1 MKSDRENEENPESK
15 LKKVSDIIAEYDAE
29 KGIFKRSRTA
39 ILDEIF
45 KLSCEARSEQ
55 SALEQKG
62 KILNLLDSAFNDF
75 KHQGYRRL
83 WDFSF
88 SQTQIALIKLD
99 FLLNNGNFTR
109 RHYQVSIE
117 DRTILILLAQTN
129 ILHQVAKYHDLSN
142 YDLNESQTCGYE
154 NTALHWAIMNNSC
167 DSAITLIN
175 HEHVDLSIAD
185 LDGKNALHMAIL
197 KGREHEGSID
207 DKIQRKIG
215 SGLKSKM
222 NDVVIALLKHKNLG
236 EIINTPM
243 PDGNTP
249 LHLAYMRRDM
259 KLCKK
264 LISLGAN
271 EKAVNAAGLLPEGM
285 LVMSSGDVQKY
296 LERYTDKTTTL
307 SILKPNL

>member
-1 MKSDRENEENPESK
+1 MKSDRDNEENPESK

-45 KLSCEARSEQ
+45 KLACEVRGEQ
-55 SALEQKG
+55 SALDQKG
-62 KILNLLDSAFNDF
+62 KILDLLNSAFNNF
-75 KHQGYRRL
+75 KHQGNRRM

-99 FLLNNGNFTR
+99 FLLNNGDFTC
-109 RHYQVSIE
+109 RHYQESIE
-117 DRTILILLAQTN
+117 DRSIVILLAQKN
-129 ILHQVAKYHDLSN
+129 ILHQVAKYHDLSHF
-142 YDLNESQTCGYE
+142 DLNESQKCNYG

-167 DSAITLIN
+167 DSAIILIN
-175 HEHVDLSIAD
+175 HDGVDLCLTD
-185 LDGKNALHMAIL
+185 RDGKNALHMAIL

-207 DKIQRKIG
+207 DQIQRKIG

-222 NDVVIALLKHKNLG
+222 NDVVIALLKNKNLG
-236 EIINTPM
+236 QIINTPM

-249 LHLAYMRRDM
+249 LHLAYMRHDA
-259 KLCKK
+259 KLCKN

-285 LVMSSGDVQKY
+285 LAMSSDDVREY
-296 LERYTDKTTTL
+296 LQRYTDTTSTL
-307 SILKPNL
+307 SMFKPNL